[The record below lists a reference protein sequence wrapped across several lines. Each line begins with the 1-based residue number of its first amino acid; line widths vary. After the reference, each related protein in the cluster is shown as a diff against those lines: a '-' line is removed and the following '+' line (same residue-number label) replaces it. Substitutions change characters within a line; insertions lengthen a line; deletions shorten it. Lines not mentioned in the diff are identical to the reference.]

1 MYDKSLI
8 ISIFKNISW
17 SLEQITKRFQ
27 HIQSSEDF
35 LKDDTGLEKLDSI
48 CMQLINI
55 GEALKEI
62 DKLTTGSILAS
73 YPDIDWKKA
82 KGMRDIITH
91 HYFDIDEET
100 VFTVCKER
108 IPEIKQTVQ
117 KMWSTDPLRPYQIFS
132 PGSLYNEKGGNVH
145 VKITD

>member
-1 MYDKSLI
+1 MYEKDLI
-8 ISIFKNISW
+8 ISIFKNILW

-27 HIQSSEDF
+27 YIQSSEDF
-35 LKDDTGLEKLDSI
+35 IKNDTGLEKLDSI

-62 DKLTTGSILAS
+62 DKLTEGSIFS
-73 YPDIDWKKA
+73 KYTEIEWKKA

-100 VFTVCKER
+100 VFIVCKER
-108 IPEIKQTVQ
+108 IPEMKQVIQ
-117 KMWSTDPLRPYQIFS
+117 KILNDLEP
-132 PGSLYNEKGGNVH
+132 
-145 VKITD
+145 

>member
-1 MYDKSLI
+1 MYEKDLI
-8 ISIFKNISW
+8 ISIFKNILW

-27 HIQSSEDF
+27 YIQSSEDF
-35 LKDDTGLEKLDSI
+35 IKNDTGLEKLDSI

-62 DKLTTGSILAS
+62 DKLTEGSIFS
-73 YPDIDWKKA
+73 KYTEIDWKKA

-100 VFTVCKER
+100 VFIVCKER
-108 IPEIKQTVQ
+108 IPEMKQVIQ
-117 KMWSTDPLRPYQIFS
+117 KILNDLEP
-132 PGSLYNEKGGNVH
+132 
-145 VKITD
+145 